1 MKQIGLP
8 LFVIVLIAAT
18 PAVGQLTFQPQNPN
32 VNGTVTQQVPPFPEK
47 AEGDSRNGGNVIFAN
62 PITAGEKS
70 HIAFASGDSAPTTP
84 VFPPM
89 TGVSGN
95 GEGSANSQQPRS
107 LPTLPPPVF
116 TAVPAIT
123 PVSSEQPAAQNGQ
136 NVVTRNH
143 RLRLTPQIF
152 EKNLVEKLGSRF
164 VPVRGG
170 AETTGISRYS
180 LPTRE
185 GTDIQLVI
193 NQQEGVV
200 SVTGTPPMVESC
212 LQIVRLLDVPEVP
225 GGAVTKFVPVQQPSI
240 VPAQRIAN
248 MVNRETVRVAQM
260 ERPPLP
266 AVPNS
271 ANEAAAGTEEPLSG
285 VVGPVNIDVIPD
297 FNTMVIQGT
306 PRDVAIIRNMIQQLE
321 TLSLENEPV
330 IELIPM
336 QNADSLRVSQLVQQL
351 YQQVY
356 ANRRGAVTMLPLVK
370 PNTILIIGR
379 KESIAAALELI
390 AKLDTPVN
398 PNAAFQI
405 FHLKHAAATE
415 LANQIQQSFQ
425 NRTGANQYLAPQV
438 SVIPDNRT
446 NALIVQGSPRD
457 LVEAAA
463 MIQQMDIDG
472 SKITSFVRSFPLK
485 NAVAQEMVA
494 TLTAAM
500 SNTGITRGTMLSM
513 GTVDAEGNLTRSN
526 VLYNVGLAADVRSNS
541 IIVTA
546 PPDAMVLIENI
557 IYQLD
562 RLPAAES
569 RIRVF
574 TLINADAYTLTQ
586 VLSNLFAAGQ
596 TNQVMSVLPGTEP
609 GESTLVGIRF
619 QAEIRTNSIIA
630 IGSEG
635 DLAVAEAL
643 LLRLDAEN
651 LNSRRIFTIRL
662 INTPADELAPILNSY
677 ITTERQIDIQNS
689 TTYLPNSPLEQYQK
703 EVNIVAEPISNSLII
718 STTPRYYDQ
727 IRKIVQELDERPLMV
742 AIDVLIA
749 EVDITRSRD
758 RGVEFGLQDSILFSP
773 ATGTTMNT
781 KFPGF
786 RAGDAV
792 GTQGGVTSLIPQ
804 SATGGF
810 SFSASSESVSMFIR
824 ALETQEKTQ
833 VLSRPRLV
841 TLHNR
846 RASVSVGENV
856 PYAATTTV
864 NNNGNP
870 TVGSNF
876 QEVGTILDVTPRI
889 MPDDMI
895 ALAVYVERSNLMGM
909 ETVGNGSLAPHTRRT
924 LATTTINAMD
934 GQTVIFAGLI
944 SEMKRSTNRS
954 VPGLNKIP
962 VIKHLFEYDKKEHE
976 RKELLVVLTPRIVRT
991 REDMDCLNQQEYERM
1006 QWCVRDVVRITGDH
1020 SIRRRSD
1027 EWYPSEVRH
1036 IHGAP
1041 VILHESQL
1049 PPEQTMPLPMPMFPV
1064 IETK

>member
-1 MKQIGLP
+1 MKRIGLP
-8 LFVIVLIAAT
+8 LFVIVLIAANS
-18 PAVGQLTFQPQNPN
+18 ALGQPTYNPN
-32 VNGTVTQQVPPFPEK
+32 TSDTATQQIPSFSGVEDFESLSKGNTIFASPVTIGAKYNIAFTSGESASAVSSIPPAPT
-47 AEGDSRNGGNVIFAN
+47 AEPAAAMPNAERPVAQNTQTAHNVI
-62 PITAGEKS
+62 T
-70 HIAFASGDSAPTTP
+70 
-84 VFPPM
+84 
-89 TGVSGN
+89 
-95 GEGSANSQQPRS
+95 Q
-107 LPTLPPPVF
+107 
-116 TAVPAIT
+116 
-123 PVSSEQPAAQNGQ
+123 
-136 NVVTRNH
+136 NH
-143 RLRLTPQIF
+143 RLRLTPQVF

-164 VPVRGG
+164 VPMRGE
-170 AETTGISRYS
+170 AEIDGISRYS
-180 LPTRE
+180 LPTKE

-193 NQQEGVV
+193 HLQQGVV
-200 SVTGTPPMVESC
+200 TVTGSPPMVESS
-212 LQIVRLLDVPEVP
+212 LQIVRLLDVPEAP
-225 GGAVTKFVPVQQPSI
+225 GGAVTKFVPVQQSSI
-240 VPAQRIAN
+240 VPVQRVAN
-248 MVNRETVRVAQM
+248 MVNRETVRVAQT
-260 ERPPLP
+260 ERPPVP
-266 AVPNS
+266 ATPAAPNGN
-271 ANEAAAGTEEPLSG
+271 APGTEEPLGG

-336 QNADSLRVSQLVQQL
+336 RNADSLRVSQLVQQL

-356 ANRRGAVTMLPLVK
+356 ANRRGAVTMVPLVK

-379 KESIAAALELI
+379 KESITAAMELI
-390 AKLDTPVN
+390 TKLDTPVN

-405 FHLKHAAATE
+405 FHLKHAAAME
-415 LANQIQQSFQ
+415 LAAQIQQSFQ
-425 NRTGANQYLAPQV
+425 NRTGANQYLAAQISIV
-438 SVIPDNRT
+438 PDNRT

-457 LVEAAA
+457 LAEAAA

-472 SKITSFVRSFPLK
+472 SKVTTFVRSFPLR
-485 NAVAQEMVA
+485 NAVAQEMVT
-494 TLTAAM
+494 TLSAAM
-500 SNTGITRGTMLSM
+500 TSAGTTRGTMLSM
-513 GTVDAEGNLTRSN
+513 GTVDAEGNLARSN

-541 IIVTA
+541 VIVTA
-546 PPDAMVLIENI
+546 PPDAMSLIENI

-574 TLINADAYTLTQ
+574 TLTNADAYRLTQ
-586 VLSNLFAAGQ
+586 VLTSLFAAGQ
-596 TNQVMSVLPGTEP
+596 TNQVASVLPGTEP
-609 GESTLVGIRF
+609 GESTLVGLRF

-643 LLRLDAEN
+643 LLRLDADN

-662 INTPADELAPILNSY
+662 VNTPADELAPILNSY
-677 ITTERQIDIQNS
+677 ITTERQIDLQDS

-727 IRKIVQELDERPLMV
+727 IRKIIQDLDERPLMV

-749 EVDITRSRD
+749 EVDITRSKD

-773 ATGTTMNT
+773 ASALGPGGTAMNT
-781 KFPGF
+781 AFPGF
-786 RAGDAV
+786 RAGNAV
-792 GTQGGVTSLIPQ
+792 GTQGGVTSLIPPG
-804 SATGGF
+804 STGGF

-824 ALETQEKTQ
+824 ALETQRKTQ

-846 RASVSVGENV
+846 RAQVSVGQDV
-856 PYAATTTV
+856 PYSGAVTQNVNTTQTS
-864 NNNGNP
+864 
-870 TVGSNF
+870 TDWARDI
-876 QEVGTILDVTPRI
+876 GTFMDITPRI
-889 MPDDMI
+889 MPDGMI
-895 ALAVYVERSNLMGM
+895 ALLVYVSRSSIVNW
-909 ETVGNGSLAPHTRRT
+909 ETIGTNSRAPLLNMTYASTT
-924 LATTTINAMD
+924 LNAMD

-944 SEMKRSTNRS
+944 SETKTSENNS

-962 VIKHLFEYDKKEHE
+962 FIKHLFEYDKKGYE
-976 RKELLVVLTPRIVRT
+976 RKELLVVLTPRIIRT

-1006 QWCVRDVVRITGDH
+1006 QWCVRDVVRLTKDC
-1020 SIRRRSD
+1020 SILRRSD

-1041 VILHESQL
+1041 VILNESQL
-1049 PPEQTMPLPMPMFPV
+1049 PSESAIPMPVPMFPV